1 MNKLY
6 VPWVLWMSAIDRLTL
21 SKASFI
27 LTLSQK
33 ILMYITVWFFRKQT
47 RKHRWGCLLGSAW
60 VFIRSIA
67 VEGRGRSRIR
77 QREKSRHHTGPK
89 LCLTPQR
96 ITWPL
101 RATPPDQMA
110 VFYFSA
116 SVIGCSTLGKT
127 WLSVRTWDNRSFSA
141 RDQISLSPGPPSMRS
156 WCYRI
161 GALWYIK
168 VLL

>member
-6 VPWVLWMSAIDRLTL
+6 VPWVLWMSDVGHLTL

-33 ILMYITVWFFRKQT
+33 ILIYITVWFFRKQT
-47 RKHRWGCLLGSAW
+47 QKHRWGCLLGSAL
-60 VFIRSIA
+60 VFIRSKA

-77 QREKSRHHTGPK
+77 QRETSRHHTGPK

-101 RATPPDQMA
+101 RAAPPDQMA
-110 VFYFSA
+110 IFYLSA
-116 SVIGCSTLGKT
+116 SVIGYSTLGRT

-141 RDQISLSPGPPSMRS
+141 GDQISLSPDLPSMRS